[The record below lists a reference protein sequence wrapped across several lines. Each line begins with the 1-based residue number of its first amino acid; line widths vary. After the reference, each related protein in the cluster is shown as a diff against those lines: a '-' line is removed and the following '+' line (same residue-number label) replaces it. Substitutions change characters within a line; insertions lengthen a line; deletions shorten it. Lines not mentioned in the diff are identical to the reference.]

1 MTHPQYRIG
10 VRQATAGEP
19 TSMGAAGLL
28 GLLTISVV
36 AGLVSG
42 VAEALG
48 MFLPRLALHNVHGV
62 DYS

>member
-1 MTHPQYRIG
+1 
-10 VRQATAGEP
+10 
-19 TSMGAAGLL
+19 MGAGGLL
-28 GLLTISVV
+28 GLLAISVV

-48 MFLPRLALHNVHGV
+48 MFLPRLALHNVRGV